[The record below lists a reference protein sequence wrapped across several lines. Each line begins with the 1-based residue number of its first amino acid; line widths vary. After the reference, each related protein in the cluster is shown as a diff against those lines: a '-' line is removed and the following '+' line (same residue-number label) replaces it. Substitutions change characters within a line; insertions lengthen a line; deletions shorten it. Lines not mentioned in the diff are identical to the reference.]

1 MRNTFDP
8 EIARHVP
15 LALLRDLDFCDV
27 DVEYLRADYDMS
39 DEVRF
44 HNRRADRL
52 QSVRF
57 TATGTEARREA
68 VYALV
73 RAYLMHLRFFSD
85 VYAAP
90 TIEAYR
96 DAWVHDEP
104 RLMRE
109 LDRAVG
115 DAQRNSDTH
124 IRMRQ
129 YFAGT
134 MRSAL
139 DPRDVRVTLD
149 DPLARPRETA
159 TEAHIRVRANGVMER
174 ITQEAMNQRMTR
186 LMDAMFNV
194 SAPEPGSRERSLEL
208 LRRCLKPEQRE
219 HWDRYRH
226 FHVYVDVWEGGAW
239 QRRTLRIQSGYAFN
253 VLDVATGR
261 HYCAGPEGPE
271 PGRQLPLGDFLL
283 GQKLMLETD
292 PAAWFERANA
302 AIDCRGDAGT
312 PLTHLL
318 VRAVTG
324 NEKPGAKPGLIE
336 RIRQRFTRRRD
347 PFLADPL

>member
-1 MRNTFDP
+1 MRNAFDP

-27 DVEYLRADYDMS
+27 DVEYLRVDYDMS
-39 DEVRF
+39 EEVRF
-44 HNRRADRL
+44 HNRRANRF
-52 QSVRF
+52 QSARF
-57 TATGTEARREA
+57 VVTSLDARRET

-73 RAYLMHLRFFSD
+73 RAYLIHLRFFSD

-90 TIEAYR
+90 TLQAYR
-96 DAWVHDEP
+96 DAWAHEEP
-104 RLMRE
+104 RLMRD
-109 LDRAVG
+109 LDRAIG
-115 DAQRNSDTH
+115 CAQHNVADS

-134 MRSAL
+134 R
-139 DPRDVRVTLD
+139 
-149 DPLARPRETA
+149 RPAETA

-174 ITQEAMNQRMTR
+174 ITQEAMVDYMRR
-186 LMDAMFNV
+186 LVDAMGNV
-194 SAPEPGSRERSLEL
+194 SAPVPGARERSLEL

-226 FHVYVDVWEGGAW
+226 FHVYVDVWDGSW
-239 QRRTLRIQSGYAFN
+239 QRRTLRIEPGYAFN